1 MDAKAHGP
9 PRNAK
14 VQQEEGDAVVKA
26 YEEDRMLND
35 AIVDLVV
42 EMSRV
47 ELVLFREGAYDV
59 IRRAVH
65 ELLRDAGKVD

>member
-1 MDAKAHGP
+1 LAVGFSLHGP
-9 PRNAK
+9 PRNTK
-14 VQQEEGDAVVKA
+14 VQQKEGDAAVKA

-47 ELVLFREGAYDV
+47 EQILFREGAATTDQGV
-59 IRRAVH
+59 KPPA
-65 ELLRDAGKVD
+65 LLHG